1 MRPLTNTAVSRL
13 SGRSL
18 KWPIWSF
25 QNEVRISDK
34 WPTAP
39 KAPVFAIVA
48 DKWPDGAAG
57 GAVFPIIADKW
68 PAPQASAF

>member
-1 MRPLTNTAVSRL
+1 MSRL
-13 SGRSL
+13 SGRSF

-25 QNEVRISDK
+25 QNGVKFSDK

-48 DKWPDGAAG
+48 DKWPAGAVGA
-57 GAVFPIIADKW
+57 AVFPIIADKW
-68 PAPQASAF
+68 PAPQAPGF